1 MTRLD
6 HRIFDLD
13 GQSLHAVITGDG
25 PPVVFCHGFPGLWY
39 SWRKQLPVVAA
50 AGFRAVAVDQRGYGR
65 SDRPVD
71 PALYDA
77 NVVMQD
83 MLRLLDAL
91 GIERAVFVGHD
102 FGAQQVCNLAARH
115 ADRVAGVV
123 IMSCPYDFDLAGR
136 GGRGRDKRET
146 GEGSFAT
153 GLRPSEAFAAVAK
166 QHFFHMHYF
175 QSIGPAERELGAA
188 PREFLQ
194 RLFWALSSK
203 GELARYKDFPS
214 EGTGYLDV
222 LPPAPPLPWPWMSEA
237 DMDFYAEEFSRGGP
251 DTAFIGGLNSYRV
264 ADRNWELG
272 EPWADAHI
280 EVPALFIAG
289 ADDIVLQ
296 MVGPAAIDSM
306 RARIPDL
313 RDVVLVPEAGHF
325 VQMEQADAVNAAL
338 LAFLRSLSA
347 RSAQPIIRSHA
358 GDLS

>member
-6 HRIFDLD
+6 HRILDLD
-13 GQSLHAVITGDG
+13 GQSLHAVMAGTGT
-25 PPVVFCHGFPGLWY
+25 PVVFCHGFPGLWY
-39 SWRKQLPVVAA
+39 SWRHQVRAVSE
-50 AGFRAVAVDQRGYGR
+50 AGFRAIAVDQCGYGR

-71 PALYDA
+71 PARYDA
-77 NVVMQD
+77 NYAMQD

-91 GIERAVFVGHD
+91 DLERAVFVGHD

-115 ADRVAGVV
+115 ADRVAGAV

-136 GGRGRDKRET
+136 GGRGRDKGET

-153 GLRPSEAFAAVAK
+153 GMRPSEAFAAVAK

-175 QSIGPAERELGAA
+175 QAIGPAERELGAA

-214 EGTGYLDV
+214 DGTGYLDV

-237 DMDFYAEEFSRGGP
+237 DMDFYVAEFMRAGP
-251 DTAFIGGLNSYRV
+251 ETAFIGGLNSYRV

-280 EVPALFIAG
+280 QVPALFIAG

-313 RDVVLVPEAGHF
+313 RGVVLVPEAGHF
-325 VQMEQADAVNAAL
+325 VQMEQAAATNAAL
-338 LAFLRSLSA
+338 LDFLRGL
-347 RSAQPIIRSHA
+347 PA
-358 GDLS
+358 G